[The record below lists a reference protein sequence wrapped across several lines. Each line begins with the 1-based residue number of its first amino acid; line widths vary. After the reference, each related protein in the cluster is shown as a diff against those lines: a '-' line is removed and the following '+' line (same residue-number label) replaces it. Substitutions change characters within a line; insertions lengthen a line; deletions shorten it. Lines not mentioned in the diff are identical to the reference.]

1 MPLPQLPLVGDD
13 TLYPEA
19 TAATRFLGICPKS
32 LERRRKGE
40 VGFPAPPHIR
50 IGRQIYYRGQAIR
63 KHLLSQ
69 EDGQ

>member
-1 MPLPQLPLVGDD
+1 MSLPQLPPDGDD

-19 TAATRFLGICPKS
+19 DAASRFLGICPKS

-50 IGRQIYYRGQAIR
+50 IGRQVYYRGAAIR
-63 KHLLSQ
+63 QHLLGQ
-69 EDGQ
+69 EARA